1 MQKYYGIRRE
11 DKNRWERRVPIIP
24 EHVKELEERYGI
36 RAVVQPSD
44 LRIYPDDAFVAAGA
58 DVSEDLGRVRTVF
71 AVKEIPAD
79 LLAEGRTYIFFS
91 HTIKGQPY
99 NMAMLKR
106 LMALKCNLIDYERI
120 VNEKNQRLIF
130 FSVHAGYAGMIE
142 TLHAFGRKMQ
152 LRGIDSPLNKV
163 KQAYDYGSLPEAK
176 DHLAGIGRD
185 IADNGLPEAL
195 CPLIVGVAGYGNVS
209 KGAQEILDV
218 LPVKQLPPEGLAAA
232 MAKIREDRR
241 HLYKVVFKEE
251 DMVKPLSGAFA
262 LQDYYAHPENYVSAM
277 DRHLPLLDILVNC
290 IYWTEKYPRLVTKK
304 YLTSCWQQGRPLK
317 LAVIGDISCDIE
329 GSIEITRE
337 GTMPDQPCFSFMPD
351 TQRFEEGVTREGISV
366 MAVDNLPCEF
376 SMEAS
381 MFFSDVLKQYV
392 NDIVAADFSVD
403 FKDLALPYPIKMALI
418 LHNGEL
424 TEDYTYMKKFI

>member
-24 EHVKELEERYGI
+24 EHVKELEETCGI
-36 RAVVQPSD
+36 RAVIQPSD
-44 LRIYPDDAFVAAGA
+44 LRIYPDDAYAAAGA
-58 DVSEDLGRVRTVF
+58 DVSEDLGKAQTVF

-142 TLHAFGRKMQ
+142 TLHAFGRKMR
-152 LRGIDSPLNKV
+152 LRGVDSPLNRV
-163 KQAYDYGSLPEAK
+163 KQAYAYGSLPEAK
-176 DHLAGIGRD
+176 DHLAGIGRE
-185 IADNGLPEAL
+185 IAANGLPEAL

-209 KGAQEILDV
+209 QGAQEILDV
-218 LPVKQLPPEGLAAA
+218 LPVKPLPPDGLAAA
-232 MAKIREDRR
+232 MARIREDRR

-277 DRHLPLLDILVNC
+277 DSHLPYLDILVNC
-290 IYWTEKYPRLVTKK
+290 IYWTEKYPRLVTKR
-304 YLTSCWQQGRPLK
+304 YLKSCWDQGRPLK

-337 GTMPDQPCFSFMPD
+337 GTMPDRPCFTYMPD
-351 TQRFEEGVTREGISV
+351 TQRFEDGVAKDGISV

-376 SMEAS
+376 SMESS
-381 MFFSDVLKQYV
+381 MFFSEVLKQYV
-392 NDIVAADFSVD
+392 KDIVAADFSAD
-403 FKDLALPYPIKMALI
+403 FEDLVLPYSIKKALI

-424 TEDYTYMKKFI
+424 TKDYAYMKHYI